1 MSELQQIL
9 AEIKSSEDSSA
20 ARKRWNPN
28 HQGQIDI
35 RIATDGSWYHDGRK
49 FQRPALVKLFA
60 GVLRREDSGYYLVTP
75 VEKLR
80 IEVEDAPFTA
90 NLVERI
96 DDNGDQAI
104 VFTTNVGDRIVLDP
118 NHALRIEIDVQTGE
132 PRPYVHVRD
141 GLEALIGRGAF
152 YDLINLAEERE
163 RDGKNCLVVTSL
175 GREFE
180 LGSIDE

>member
-28 HQGQIDI
+28 QQGQIDI

-118 NHALRIEIDVQTGE
+118 NHALRIEIDDQTGE

-152 YDLINLAEERE
+152 YDLINLADERE
-163 RDGKNCLVVTSL
+163 RDGKTCLVVTSL

-180 LGSIDE
+180 LGSTDE